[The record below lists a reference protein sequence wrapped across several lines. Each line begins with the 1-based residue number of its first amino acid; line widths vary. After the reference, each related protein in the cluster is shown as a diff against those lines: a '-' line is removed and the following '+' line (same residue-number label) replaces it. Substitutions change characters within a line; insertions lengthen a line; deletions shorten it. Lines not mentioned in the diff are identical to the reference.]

1 MFSLPD
7 NWEMASLLAKLLL
20 YFAAFSIAGGSLA
33 ALRYSNGNRATLF
46 SNFSTVFVGAV
57 VGFHGVLLGFLVQ
70 VGLINDSGVGGMFD
84 WGMASILLDTS
95 LGDVTLFRLLAFI
108 LAGGAS
114 VVFLKKLQYTD
125 GKLSV
130 LLARFLFTIQ
140 FAALIILAFSHRV
153 SGHVSVLSI
162 VAQTS
167 IMLHF
172 IAFALWIGCL
182 YPFLQLSK
190 STSLETLQKTLK
202 RFGDNAIAILSI
214 LFLAGILMSWELLD
228 SPFDLINTGYGVVL
242 LVKLVLVAAILAVAA
257 INKLVLVPSMLA
269 SVSISRLQ
277 TSIRVEL
284 AIALAILIV
293 TSYLSTVVGPASHQM

>member
-1 MFSLPD
+1 
-7 NWEMASLLAKLLL
+7 
-20 YFAAFSIAGGSLA
+20 
-33 ALRYSNGNRATLF
+33 
-46 SNFSTVFVGAV
+46 
-57 VGFHGVLLGFLVQ
+57 
-70 VGLINDSGVGGMFD
+70 
-84 WGMASILLDTS
+84 
-95 LGDVTLFRLLAFI
+95 
-108 LAGGAS
+108 
-114 VVFLKKLQYTD
+114 
-125 GKLSV
+125 
-130 LLARFLFTIQ
+130 
-140 FAALIILAFSHRV
+140 
-153 SGHVSVLSI
+153 
-162 VAQTS
+162 
-167 IMLHF
+167 MLHF

-190 STSLETLQKTLK
+190 STSLEILQKTLK

>member
-1 MFSLPD
+1 
-7 NWEMASLLAKLLL
+7 
-20 YFAAFSIAGGSLA
+20 
-33 ALRYSNGNRATLF
+33 
-46 SNFSTVFVGAV
+46 
-57 VGFHGVLLGFLVQ
+57 
-70 VGLINDSGVGGMFD
+70 
-84 WGMASILLDTS
+84 
-95 LGDVTLFRLLAFI
+95 
-108 LAGGAS
+108 
-114 VVFLKKLQYTD
+114 
-125 GKLSV
+125 
-130 LLARFLFTIQ
+130 
-140 FAALIILAFSHRV
+140 
-153 SGHVSVLSI
+153 
-162 VAQTS
+162 
-167 IMLHF
+167 
-172 IAFALWIGCL
+172 
-182 YPFLQLSK
+182 
-190 STSLETLQKTLK
+190 TLK